1 MTELKFSTMTMPGA
15 NLGKESS
22 VPPLFPISREHW
34 ERVYELDEED
44 GQFTDF
50 GWTENILPY
59 RHQDLFDRALEP
71 QTFKT
76 AVLENDNL
84 KAVFLPELG
93 GRLWSLYD
101 KNARRNLIY
110 ENDCFRPGN
119 LALRNAW
126 CSGGVEWNLG
136 MVGHTPF
143 TCEQIFTARLHDTDG
158 TPVLRFYAFERV
170 REVFYQMDF
179 LLPEGSKVLLCRF
192 RIKNPSDR
200 TVPMYWWSNIA
211 AYEDKSWRVIV
222 PATEEYTNGPH
233 NKETIPVRR
242 DGVDISYPTNVETSR
257 DGFFK
262 IPPQKRKYIAYVSP
276 GGEGFFQTSTSRL
289 RGRKLFVW
297 GQGPGADT
305 WQNWLTDKAGRYI
318 ELQAGLGQSQYEH
331 IPMPP
336 RAAWEWAEAYGPI
349 ENADP
354 QKIMGDN
361 WDEANS
367 EIQDRIEDC
376 IGEKWLEDFL
386 IRSKKDFA
394 LVPAEEVI
402 FSGSGWGALEKIK
415 REYKKQTPMESHLD
429 FGKTGREQQFWLDLM
444 KKGICRTPSPE
455 EIPESYMISD
465 EWKKYLIKAVSGTE
479 SENWYAHYLL
489 GTIYMYEREYE
500 EALNMYRKSV
510 ALRESPWGYYG
521 MALAYY
527 FLKEDPSAI
536 YAMEQALEL
545 CRDDITL
552 ARDYC
557 KMMNALGNYDNI
569 RRIYNTLG
577 EKVRKDPKIRYFY
590 ANASCRCGDIETAE
604 EIIYANGGLQI
615 PDMREGEESLT
626 DLWFAIERAKAE
638 KDGKEFD
645 AAHAKPPAFLDFRM
659 TVAKE

>member
-1 MTELKFSTMTMPGA
+1 MTELKFGTMTLPGA
-15 NLGKESS
+15 KLGKESS
-22 VPPLFPISREHW
+22 IPPLFPISRDHW

-44 GQFTDF
+44 GQFTDY

-71 QTFKT
+71 RTFKT

-101 KNARRNLIY
+101 KKAGRDLIY

-136 MVGHTPF
+136 MVGHTPM

-179 LLPEGSKVLLCRF
+179 LIPEDSHVLLCRF
-192 RIKNPSDR
+192 RIKNPSDK
-200 TVPMYWWSNIA
+200 TVPMYWWSNMA
-211 AYEDKSWRVIV
+211 AYEDKEWRVIV
-222 PATEEYTNGPH
+222 PAKDEYTNGPH

-242 DGVDISYPTNVETSR
+242 DGVDISFPTNVETSR

-262 IPPQKRKYIAYVSP
+262 MPPEKRKYIAYVSP
-276 GGEGFFQTSTSRL
+276 EGEGFFQTSTSRL
-289 RGRKLFVW
+289 KGRKLFVW

-305 WQNWLTDKAGRYI
+305 WQSWLTNNAGRYI

-336 RAAWEWAEAYGPI
+336 RAAWEWVEAYGPI
-349 ENADP
+349 YKADP
-354 QKIMGDN
+354 EKIMGKD
-361 WDEANS
+361 WDAANA
-367 EIQDRIEDC
+367 EIQDRIEEMV
-376 IGEKWLEDFL
+376 GEKWLENFL
-386 IRSKKDFA
+386 IRTKKDFA
-394 LVPAEEVI
+394 LVPAEEVV
-402 FSGSGWGALEKIK
+402 FKGTGWGALEKLQ
-415 REYKKQTPMESHLD
+415 REFKKQTPMETHLD
-429 FGKTGREQQFWLDLM
+429 FGEIGDDQKFWLCLM
-444 KKGICRTPSPE
+444 ENGYCPTPDAKDVPA
-455 EIPESYMISD
+455 SYMISKD
-465 EWKKYLIKAVSGTE
+465 WKKRLLKAISGPD

-489 GTIYMYEREYE
+489 GTIYVYEMEYE
-500 EALNMYRKSV
+500 SALAMFRKSV
-510 ALRESPWGYYG
+510 ALQESCWGYYG
-521 MALAYY
+521 MAIAYY

-536 YAMEQALEL
+536 DAIEKSLAL
-545 CRDDITL
+545 CKDDINL

-557 KMMNALGNYDNI
+557 KMMSALGQFEKI
-569 RRIYNTLG
+569 RNVFESLSDEVKT
-577 EKVRKDPKIRYFY
+577 DPKMRYFY
-590 ANASCRCGDIETAE
+590 ANSLCRCGDIEGAE
-604 EIIYANGGLQI
+604 AIIYEGDGLQI

-626 DLWFAIERAKAE
+626 DLWFAIERIKAE
-638 KDGKEFD
+638 REGKEFD